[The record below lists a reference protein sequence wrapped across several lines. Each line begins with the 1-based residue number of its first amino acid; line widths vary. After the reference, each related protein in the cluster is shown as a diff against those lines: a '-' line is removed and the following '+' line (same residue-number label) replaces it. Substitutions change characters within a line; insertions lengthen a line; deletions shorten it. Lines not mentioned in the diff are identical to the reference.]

1 MHDFDAMAAGTVTP
15 DDPQLT
21 EFIKFYR
28 LAKDFDQ
35 RNANG
40 AEPILPC
47 LKQIDSLSDFADLQQ
62 RMPDWIYDGL
72 PLPFSLDVDADMKN
86 TKVNALFA
94 QAPGTILPDKTYY
107 DEGNQAGPKLLAIY
121 AKMMTELLQKLV
133 TKRTKH
139 KNRWWHAAIRSFDRS
154 VDQIRWRVGRLQ

>member
-1 MHDFDAMAAGTVTP
+1 MHDFDAMAVGTITP

-62 RMPDWIYDGL
+62 RMPD
-72 PLPFSLDVDADMKN
+72 
-86 TKVNALFA
+86 
-94 QAPGTILPDKTYY
+94 
-107 DEGNQAGPKLLAIY
+107 
-121 AKMMTELLQKLV
+121 
-133 TKRTKH
+133 
-139 KNRWWHAAIRSFDRS
+139 
-154 VDQIRWRVGRLQ
+154 